1 MSIEELQKRREEL
14 RKKLGEVKEIREK
27 FNEKSKQLKEKRQE
41 LAAQIKK
48 YKQEGLHHKEQRDET
63 NIRVANSKK
72 RRRELNKEYN
82 KELDTIE
89 VDESE
94 LKKFLDD
101 SFKDKKDFIL
111 DGHLAHLLSS
121 NFVDLCLVLRCDNS
135 VLYQRLTARGYSKDK
150 IKDNLESEI
159 FNQCYE
165 DAKARNHKILTID
178 TSNFKDEDFSL
189 LSDFI
194 KANL

>member
-1 MSIEELQKRREEL
+1 MRIIIIGTPGTGKSTLANFLSKSLQIQTYNVTDL
-14 RKKLGEVKEIREK
+14 IKE
-27 FNEKSKQLKEKRQE
+27 S
-41 LAAQIKK
+41 
-48 YKQEGLHHKEQRDET
+48 
-63 NIRVANSKK
+63 
-72 RRRELNKEYN
+72 ELNKEYN

-94 LKKFLDD
+94 LKKFLDE